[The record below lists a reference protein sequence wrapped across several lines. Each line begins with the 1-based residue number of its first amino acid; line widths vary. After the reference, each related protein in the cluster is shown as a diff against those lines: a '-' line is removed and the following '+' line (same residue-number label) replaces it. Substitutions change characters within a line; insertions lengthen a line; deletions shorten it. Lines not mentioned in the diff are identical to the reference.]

1 MLICNY
7 AKIHSLVYLIVD
19 VTKFQKIV
27 VLGSWKLKYEN
38 DSFWP
43 TSATVGCVRILSTG
57 ICQLRWCVRYE
68 ILYSP
73 WTGPRISKF
82 ATDPSIEKRRR
93 IRGGDFWEKHESL
106 LTRAWSQVTRLHPEL
121 YVYNDIFQEKFINS
135 DLRHAVQK
143 LKEAANFSGKFVNEL
158 YIKTLISEAEGVKDV
173 FYVGK
178 SEAPRFGLFTKEFSD
193 LFLKEL
199 DYLSNS
205 GIPMRRPNGMNRYG
219 AILGKFF
226 DRCRILDI

>member
-1 MLICNY
+1 MDLENQNMKTT
-7 AKIHSLVYLIVD
+7 ASGQHLLPLVVFVFYRPAFANSDD
-19 VTKFQKIV
+19 VCDMKSCTALEQARE
-27 VLGSWKLKYEN
+27 LANSQPTRRLKKGGE
-38 DSFWP
+38 F
-43 TSATVGCVRILSTG
+43 
-57 ICQLRWCVRYE
+57 E
-68 ILYSP
+68 
-73 WTGPRISKF
+73 
-82 ATDPSIEKRRR
+82 
-93 IRGGDFWEKHESL
+93 GGDFWEKHESL
-106 LTRAWSQVTRLHPEL
+106 LTQAWSQVTRLHPEL

-158 YIKTLISEAEGVKDV
+158 YIKALISEAEGVKDV

-219 AILGKFF
+219 AILGKLF
-226 DRCRILDI
+226 DRCRK